1 MDDSTTSIFGFY
13 CCFEKFLNL
22 NDQLL
27 PLPGTLPDMASDTEN
42 YVRLQQIYR
51 DRALKD
57 QKLFTEQVYQILDSL
72 GRSRDEVN
80 QESIASFCKNAR
92 LLFATVGSKD
102 LINDKL
108 VNQYNYNPTT
118 AISSGSSSVVVVV
131 LQFWMMKKT

>member
-1 MDDSTTSIFGFY
+1 MIQQHQFLDFY
-13 CCFEKFLNL
+13 CCFKNFLNL

-80 QESIASFCKNAR
+80 QESIASFCKMLDYY
-92 LLFATVGSKD
+92 LLPWD
-102 LINDKL
+102 LKI
-108 VNQYNYNPTT
+108 
-118 AISSGSSSVVVVV
+118 
-131 LQFWMMKKT
+131 